1 MRPTHHWNVNP
12 DRLLVSWCVAI
23 KLSTKHGN
31 LWHLLGIL
39 QEHVQFAVKRYIF
52 IKCPRLVRFDH
63 GLAIS
68 SRSIVSVRSRSHAKS
83 QEFTKAFLV
92 HYWTH
97 NSFHWFW
104 LWKAA
109 LGWCGCYR
117 NIGFLIDRDTSG
129 GRSGGML
136 SQKIFN
142 FLRLRNAIS
151 CVLGAVQTKYQFHK
165 QWHNDYSFIL

>member
-1 MRPTHHWNVNP
+1 MWIQT
-12 DRLLVSWCVAI
+12 DSCMVSWCVAI

-31 LWHLLGIL
+31 WWHLLGIL
-39 QEHVQFAVKRYIF
+39 QEHVQYAVKCYIF
-52 IKCPRLVRFDH
+52 IKCPGLVRIDH

-68 SRSIVSVRSRSHAKS
+68 SRSIVSVRSRSRAKS
-83 QEFTKAFLV
+83 QEFTKTFLV
-92 HYWTH
+92 HYSTH

-117 NIGFLIDRDTSG
+117 NIGVLIDREN
-129 GRSGGML
+129 
-136 SQKIFN
+136 IFN